1 MISIIVCS
9 KYNQLEDA
17 FIKNIAA
24 TVGVAYELIHI
35 DNSKNDYSIFSA
47 YNKGAQLAKYPYLC
61 FVHEDVLV
69 RTTNWGELIVSHL
82 ENPEV
87 GILGVAGG
95 DVMTPVPTGWYAL
108 NYSMHLIQSN
118 CDGSESE
125 HLLFPLNY
133 ADKKR
138 SVALLDGV
146 FLCMRKKIFEQIRF
160 DENLTGFHGYDL
172 DISVQSLLAGY
183 KNYVIF
189 DLLIEHFSKGV
200 FGWNYY
206 KALIYITQKWEK
218 ELPLFEPS
226 VTVEERNQLM
236 LRKSRWL
243 VRLCK
248 VLVRAKVPYTEIHET
263 MKYYTGRVGSPW
275 DKVKL
280 FMLPVRVW
288 LIRVTSKIRKKSL

>member
-17 FIKNIAA
+17 FIKNIAT

-183 KNYVIF
+183 KNYVIY

-218 ELPLFEPS
+218 ELPLFESS
-226 VTVEERNQLM
+226 VTTEERERFM

-243 VRLCK
+243 NRLCK
-248 VLVRAKVPYTEIHET
+248 VLVRAKVPSSDIHKT
-263 MKYYTGRVGSPW
+263 MRYYTNLVGTFG

-280 FMLPVRVW
+280 YLLPMRIVF
-288 LIRVTSKIRKKSL
+288 IRVTSKIRKKSV